1 MNYVFIGVLT
11 FASIFS
17 SILVNGQNEQLTSK
31 YSRSN
36 YFNGKFASSIKT
48 VYEYGPLG
56 NLIEEIQYSTHV
68 DSVSFSK
75 VKRKEYQYSNSG
87 NLKMVSGFTYFG
99 LDEKLESEIEYF
111 YQNDSLY
118 RKYEII
124 YDPQEIP
131 YRKFSSFYNILSGKL
146 DSTITVNLPPYQ
158 YGRKEIFNYDDFR
171 TDIEIYLLFEDNW
184 QLYNVEVKLFNENN
198 QLKSY
203 SFKYDD
209 WSADLLYE
217 YEYDLF
223 GNNIGF
229 KFKRGIYGTNQFDV
243 VYQSDCE
250 IEYNINN
257 DIIESDCYSNQ
268 LSNGSVI
275 DSKNINTKFI
285 YYCDGPLYKKEIF
298 KGQEFSGEEVYN
310 YNTRFDCLIDKD
322 LDVKLYP
329 NPATN
334 LLFLE
339 SESLGYE
346 YIDYGIYDITGKELL
361 NLDFNL
367 RESIIDVDVSILP
380 TGIYVFR
387 IYDKQN
393 VESIKFIKM

>member
-250 IEYNINN
+250 IEYNIRNSF
-257 DIIESDCYSNQ
+257 IIVMGLYIRKKY
-268 LSNGSVI
+268 LKV
-275 DSKNINTKFI
+275 KNF
-285 YYCDGPLYKKEIF
+285 
-298 KGQEFSGEEVYN
+298 QE
-310 YNTRFDCLIDKD
+310 RKCIIIILDLI
-322 LDVKLYP
+322 
-329 NPATN
+329 A
-334 LLFLE
+334 
-339 SESLGYE
+339 
-346 YIDYGIYDITGKELL
+346 
-361 NLDFNL
+361 
-367 RESIIDVDVSILP
+367 
-380 TGIYVFR
+380 
-387 IYDKQN
+387 
-393 VESIKFIKM
+393 